1 MAGTLTASTLIV
13 VEFFRKTNGRKLW
26 YFGSLAAIYELFT
39 PEQIG
44 CKLETLW
51 NAKLGYGEH
60 KITKHCVIYK
70 EHCHHKAHRGASLEL
85 LDL

>member
-1 MAGTLTASTLIV
+1 MNNILPTSTLII
-13 VEFFRKTNGRKLW
+13 VEFFRKMNGRKVW

-51 NAKLGYGEH
+51 NCSLDYGGC
-60 KITKHCVIYK
+60 KITNTCVISK
-70 EHCHHKAHRGASLEL
+70 EIIYRKAHRTKKN
-85 LDL
+85 

>member
-1 MAGTLTASTLIV
+1 MPNTTLPTSTLII
-13 VEFFRKTNGRKLW
+13 VEFFRKTNGRKVW

-51 NAKLGYGEH
+51 NDGLGYGEY
-60 KITKHCVIYK
+60 KITKQCVITK
-70 EHCHHKAHRGASLEL
+70 EIMYRKAHKSKKN
-85 LDL
+85 

>member
-1 MAGTLTASTLIV
+1 MPNTTLPTSTLII
-13 VEFFRKTNGRKLW
+13 VEFFRKTNGRKVW

-44 CKLETLW
+44 CTYGSLRV
-51 NAKLGYGEH
+51 ASPDYGEH

-70 EHCHHKAHRGASLEL
+70 EIMYRKAHKVKKN
-85 LDL
+85 

>member
-1 MAGTLTASTLIV
+1 MNNTLPTSTLII
-13 VEFFRKTNGRKLW
+13 VEFFRKMNGRKVW

-51 NAKLGYGEH
+51 NYSLDYGEC
-60 KITKHCVIYK
+60 KITNTCVISK
-70 EHCHHKAHRGASLEL
+70 EIIYRKAHKTKKNE
-85 LDL
+85 

>member
-1 MAGTLTASTLIV
+1 MNNTLSTSTLIV
-13 VEFFRKTNGRKLW
+13 VEFFRKVNGHKAW

-51 NAKLGYGEH
+51 NSSLDYGGC
-60 KITKHCVIYK
+60 KITNTCVISK
-70 EHCHHKAHRGASLEL
+70 EIIYRKAHKTKKNE
-85 LDL
+85 

>member
-1 MAGTLTASTLIV
+1 MPMNNNPPTSTLII
-13 VEFFRKTNGRKLW
+13 VEFFRKMNGRKVW

-51 NAKLGYGEH
+51 NSSLDYGGC
-60 KITKHCVIYK
+60 KITNTCVISK
-70 EHCHHKAHRGASLEL
+70 EIIYRKAHKTKKN
-85 LDL
+85 

>member
-1 MAGTLTASTLIV
+1 MSDTLTTSTLII
-13 VEFFRKTNGRKLW
+13 VEFFSKMNGHKVW

-51 NAKLGYGEH
+51 NDSLGYGEY
-60 KITKHCVIYK
+60 KITKHCVITK
-70 EHCHHKAHRGASLEL
+70 EIMYRKARKAKKN
-85 LDL
+85 

>member
-1 MAGTLTASTLIV
+1 MSDTLTTSTLII
-13 VEFFRKTNGRKLW
+13 VEFFSKMNGHKVW

-51 NAKLGYGEH
+51 NCSLDHGES
-60 KITKHCVIYK
+60 KITAQCVISK
-70 EHCHHKAHRGASLEL
+70 EIMFRKAHKVKKN
-85 LDL
+85 

>member
-1 MAGTLTASTLIV
+1 MHNTTLPTSTLII
-13 VEFFRKTNGRKLW
+13 VEFFRKTNGRKVW

-51 NAKLGYGEH
+51 NDSLGYGEY
-60 KITKHCVIYK
+60 KITKQCVITK
-70 EHCHHKAHRGASLEL
+70 EIMYRKAHKVKKN
-85 LDL
+85 

>member
-1 MAGTLTASTLIV
+1 MNNTLPTSTLII
-13 VEFFRKTNGRKLW
+13 VEFFRKMNGRKVW

-51 NAKLGYGEH
+51 NSSIDYGEY
-60 KITKHCVIYK
+60 KIAKQCVIYK
-70 EHCHHKAHRGASLEL
+70 EKMYRKAQKTKK
-85 LDL
+85 

>member
-1 MAGTLTASTLIV
+1 MNNNLPTSTLII
-13 VEFFRKTNGRKLW
+13 VEFFRKMNGRKVW

-51 NAKLGYGEH
+51 NSSLDNGGC
-60 KITKHCVIYK
+60 KINNTCVISK
-70 EHCHHKAHRGASLEL
+70 EIIYRKAHKTKKN
-85 LDL
+85 

>member
-1 MAGTLTASTLIV
+1 MNNTLPTSTLIV
-13 VEFFRKTNGRKLW
+13 VEFFRKMNGRKVW

-51 NAKLGYGEH
+51 NYSLDYGGC
-60 KITKHCVIYK
+60 KITNTCVISK
-70 EHCHHKAHRGASLEL
+70 EIIYRKAHKVKKNQ
-85 LDL
+85 

>member
-1 MAGTLTASTLIV
+1 MPNTTLPTSTLII
-13 VEFFRKTNGRKLW
+13 VEFFRKTNGRKVW

-51 NAKLGYGEH
+51 NDGLGYGEY
-60 KITKHCVIYK
+60 KITKQCVITK
-70 EHCHHKAHRGASLEL
+70 EIMYRKAHKSKK
-85 LDL
+85 

>member
-1 MAGTLTASTLIV
+1 MTPMNNTLPTSTLIV
-13 VEFFRKTNGRKLW
+13 VEFFRKMNGRKVW

-51 NAKLGYGEH
+51 NDSLGYGES
-60 KITKHCVIYK
+60 KRTKHCVITK
-70 EHCHHKAHRGASLEL
+70 EIMYRKAHKVKKN
-85 LDL
+85 

>member
-1 MAGTLTASTLIV
+1 MPNTTLPTSTLII
-13 VEFFRKTNGRKLW
+13 VEFFRKTNGRKVW

-51 NAKLGYGEH
+51 NDSLGYGEY
-60 KITKHCVIYK
+60 KITKHCVITK
-70 EHCHHKAHRGASLEL
+70 EIMYHKAHKVKKN
-85 LDL
+85 

>member
-1 MAGTLTASTLIV
+1 MNNNPPTSTLII
-13 VEFFRKTNGRKLW
+13 VEFFRKVDGRKVW

-51 NAKLGYGEH
+51 NSSLDYGGC
-60 KITKHCVIYK
+60 KITNTCVISK
-70 EHCHHKAHRGASLEL
+70 EIIYRKAHKTKKN
-85 LDL
+85 

>member
-1 MAGTLTASTLIV
+1 MRLINNTLPTSTLII
-13 VEFFRKTNGRKLW
+13 VEFFRKMNGRKVW

-51 NAKLGYGEH
+51 NCSLDHGES
-60 KITKHCVIYK
+60 KITKQCVISK
-70 EHCHHKAHRGASLEL
+70 EIMFRKAHKVKKN
-85 LDL
+85 

>member
-1 MAGTLTASTLIV
+1 MNNNPPTSTLII
-13 VEFFRKTNGRKLW
+13 VEFFRKMNGRKVW

-51 NAKLGYGEH
+51 NSSLDYGGC
-60 KITKHCVIYK
+60 KITNTCVISK
-70 EHCHHKAHRGASLEL
+70 EIIYRKAHKTKKN
-85 LDL
+85 

>member
-1 MAGTLTASTLIV
+1 MPMNNTLPTSTLII
-13 VEFFRKTNGRKLW
+13 VEFFRKMNGRKVW

-51 NAKLGYGEH
+51 NYSLDYGESKITTYCIITKEIIYRKAH
-60 KITKHCVIYK
+60 KINKNQ
-70 EHCHHKAHRGASLEL
+70 
-85 LDL
+85 

>member
-1 MAGTLTASTLIV
+1 MNNNLPTSTLII
-13 VEFFRKTNGRKLW
+13 VEFFRKMNGRKVW

-51 NAKLGYGEH
+51 NSSLDYGGC
-60 KITKHCVIYK
+60 KITNTCVISK
-70 EHCHHKAHRGASLEL
+70 EIIYRKAHKSKRQ
-85 LDL
+85 

>member
-1 MAGTLTASTLIV
+1 MPNTTLPTSTLII
-13 VEFFRKTNGRKLW
+13 VEFFRKTNGRKVW

-51 NAKLGYGEH
+51 NDGLGYGEY
-60 KITKHCVIYK
+60 KITKHCVITK
-70 EHCHHKAHRGASLEL
+70 EIMYRKAHKSKKN
-85 LDL
+85 